1 MVGIGYTIVGEQA
14 GPKQLGEHADG
25 MIAAHVV
32 AQRRAYSGEEGQ

>member
-1 MVGIGYTIVGEQA
+1 VVGIGYTIVGEQA
-14 GPKQLGEHADG
+14 GPKQLGHADV